1 MNTIYPMFAVAIILP
16 SALTLAALGYL
27 RPILRH
33 VLVEI
38 CGTAER
44 AEFWIRSVTILSVFG
59 ALILVLAFGPRGDGA
74 NLVESLR
81 WILILTLAGA
91 FAGIAWVALTIWNS
105 LMNCPETRSRLFPDE
120 AIEPVTLPVQSSSN

>member
-1 MNTIYPMFAVAIILP
+1 MNMTYTMFAIAIVLP
-16 SALTLAALGYL
+16 LVLTLAALGYL

-33 VLVEI
+33 ILIEI

-59 ALILVLAFGPRGDGA
+59 ALILVLAFGPRGDGS
-74 NLVESLR
+74 NLLEGLR

-91 FAGIAWVALTIWNS
+91 FIGVAWVARTIWNS
-105 LMNCPETRSRLFPDE
+105 LVKCPDTRASLFPD
-120 AIEPVTLPVQSSSN
+120 ALPEPSTVSSN